1 MREIKILGNFELG
14 YYIYEL
20 GIAMPLFSVKYNNY
34 KDTFT
39 CYDMKDKYFGEYSSL
54 NNLLNNLEIYLNN

>member
-1 MREIKILGNFELG
+1 MKEIKILGNFELG

-20 GIAMPLFSVKYNNY
+20 GIATPLFSAKYNNY

-39 CYDMKDKYFGEYSSL
+39 CYEMNGNYFGTYSSL
-54 NNLLNNLEIYLNN
+54 DNLLGNLEIYFNH